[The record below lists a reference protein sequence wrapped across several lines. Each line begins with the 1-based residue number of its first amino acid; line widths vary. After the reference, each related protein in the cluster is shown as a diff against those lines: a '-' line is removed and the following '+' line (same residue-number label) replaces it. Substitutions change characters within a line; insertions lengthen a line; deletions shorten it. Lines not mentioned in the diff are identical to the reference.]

1 MKTIG
6 LLGGMS
12 WESTAVYY
20 SVANQLV
27 RDRLGGLNSAKIVL
41 DSLNFAEI
49 AQLQRADEW
58 DRAAEVLTLHAQRL
72 ERAGADMILICTNTM
87 HLLYDHVQE
96 AVTVPVIHIGDAAA
110 AAARKQNLQKVGL
123 LGTAFTMEK
132 DFYRER
138 IASHGLEVI
147 VPEPA
152 DRALVHRAIFEELAV
167 GIISESTRAMFQ
179 RIMADLVAAGAQG
192 VVLGCTEIELLVHA
206 EDCQVP
212 VFPTARIHIETAVDA
227 ALGEAVS
234 SEPQ

>member
-27 RDRLGGLNSAKIVL
+27 RDRLGGLNSAKILL
-41 DSLNFAEI
+41 DSLNFAEV
-49 AQLQRADEW
+49 AQLQRTDEW
-58 DRAAEVLTLHAQRL
+58 DQAAEVLARHAQGL

-87 HLLYDHVQE
+87 HLLYDNVQE
-96 AVTVPVIHIGDAAA
+96 AVTVPVLHIGDTVAAA
-110 AAARKQNLQKVGL
+110 VRNQSLQKVGL

-132 DFYRER
+132 DFYR
-138 IASHGLEVI
+138 EVI

-167 GIISESTRAMFQ
+167 GIISESTRTMFQ

-192 VVLGCTEIELLVHA
+192 IVLGCTEIELLVHE
-206 EDCQVP
+206 EDCSVP
-212 VFPTARIHIETAVDA
+212 VFPTARIHIETAVNA
-227 ALGEAVS
+227 AMREAAT